1 MAQVGNGLSVEIP
14 IKVPIPE
21 RLLMIEDQETRSA
34 AMREWWTAYATRYA
48 DYKAQWKDNQFVYM
62 VKRGGE

>member
-1 MAQVGNGLSVEIP
+1 MAQVGNGLSGEIP

-21 RLLMIEDQETRSA
+21 RLLMIEDPETRSA
-34 AMREWWTAYATRYA
+34 AMREWWVAYATRYV
-48 DYKAQWKDNQFVYM
+48 DYKAQSKDNQFVYM

>member
-34 AMREWWTAYATRYA
+34 AMREWWTAYATRYV
-48 DYKAQWKDNQFVYM
+48 DYKAQSKDNQFVYM